1 MPDKPLETTWVGTM
15 LLPTLRRGRR
25 FGRRLLRG
33 ARSRVLPRTGVL
45 GDLPFSLPA
54 ASPLR
59 PDAAAA
65 EVRRLDVV
73 VLTVP
78 EESDQIPA
86 DYLEPLILAE
96 QHSVPTVL
104 VVAGAEEV
112 KTPWPRWSPTWSPP
126 IRSWWRWW
134 MTSPALSAGPCW
146 TLRRRRAPGP
156 QSCGDSPGFTPRWP
170 SGSSQRHGPHN
181 SVSGGRDPSFGAGR
195 G

>member
-112 KTPWPRWSPTWSPP
+112 KTPLAAVVTHLVTADPQLVAVVDDFAGAER
-126 IRSWWRWW
+126 R
-134 MTSPALSAGPCW
+134 ALLDAQASAG
-146 TLRRRRAPGP
+146 TRAAVLRRLTGVH
-156 QSCGDSPGFTPRWP
+156 TPVAKR
-170 SGSSQRHGPHN
+170 
-181 SVSGGRDPSFGAGR
+181 
-195 G
+195 

>member
-45 GDLPFSLPA
+45 GESALGESGPAALPFSLPA
-54 ASPLR
+54 AAPLR

-112 KTPWPRWSPTWSPP
+112 KTPLAAVVTHLVTADPQLVAVVDDFAGAER
-126 IRSWWRWW
+126 R
-134 MTSPALSAGPCW
+134 ALLDAQASAG
-146 TLRRRRAPGP
+146 TRAAVLRRLTGVH
-156 QSCGDSPGFTPRWP
+156 TPVAKR
-170 SGSSQRHGPHN
+170 
-181 SVSGGRDPSFGAGR
+181 
-195 G
+195 